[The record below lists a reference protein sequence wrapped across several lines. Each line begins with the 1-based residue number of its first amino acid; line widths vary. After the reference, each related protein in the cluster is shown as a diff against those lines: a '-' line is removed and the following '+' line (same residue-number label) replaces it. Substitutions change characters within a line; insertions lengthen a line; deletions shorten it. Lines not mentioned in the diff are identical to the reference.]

1 MTRLSARAA
10 LVALVALAVALA
22 APSSPA
28 HAAAP
33 DLPEVGDTD
42 TQLALDV
49 TPVPE
54 GMGAIFV
61 PSATRPE
68 LEPVVQVYG
77 GEHGEER
84 VATAPTGR
92 RIPVPPGVYTVAVG
106 QGPAEWRARAA
117 VTVEAGKTA
126 VAPDFFGAVRV
137 SAIDRY
143 DHATDAPYS
152 VISADGARVYGPEH
166 TSTSAAY
173 QATRTW
179 ILAPGNYYLVPGGDP
194 SALAGRIA
202 LPVAAGARLAYRL
215 VLGEDGSVL
224 RTEFPDRE
232 LVARQSVWR
241 LDWVLGGSFAF
252 DRASNELSGFSGDAL
267 RLGAFTRLEVGVD
280 AGDHLGV
287 FKLGLDEDFV
297 GLEHAF
303 GRGLPFQKLTDLATA
318 ELLYNYRLAEIIG
331 PYVRVSGRTSFFR
344 TSLYPEDPATVVV
357 QGPDGV
363 ASRTFDVEDG
373 DELEMMGS
381 FAPSILQES
390 VGIGLTAW
398 NDDVL
403 SLRLRA
409 GVAARQQ
416 FYGSGGR
423 YLVSHGSGAIVLRE
437 LDDVSSFG
445 VEASVGLRLRLGSFL
460 SISSAF
466 DAFSAFS
473 ELGGEDDFRPV
484 FFWDSAATLRLNTW
498 ATLVYQI
505 VIHRDDS
512 RLDDLQIRQSLNL
525 RFQVAI
531 F

>member
-1 MTRLSARAA
+1 MSLRPLAATALLAAAA
-10 LVALVALAVALA
+10 LAGD
-22 APSSPA
+22 PA
-28 HAAAP
+28 RAAAP
-33 DLPEVGDTD
+33 DLPEVGDVD
-42 TQLALDV
+42 AQLALDV

-68 LEPVVQVYG
+68 LEPVVHVFAG
-77 GEHGEER
+77 DAGADR

-92 RIPVPPGVYTVAVG
+92 RIPVPPGAYAVTVG
-106 QGPAEWRARAA
+106 QGPPEWRPRVT

-126 VAPDFFGAVRV
+126 VAPAFFGAVRV
-137 SAIDRY
+137 LAIDRY
-143 DHATDAPYS
+143 DHAVDTPYS
-152 VISADGARVYGPEH
+152 VVSADGARVYGPER
-166 TSTSAAY
+166 TSDSAAY
-173 QATRTW
+173 RATRTW
-179 ILAPGNYYLVPGGDP
+179 LLAPGNYYLVPGGDP
-194 SALAGRIA
+194 DALDGRIA

-215 VLGEDGSVL
+215 VLDDAERVV
-224 RTEFPDRE
+224 RTEFPDRA
-232 LVARQSVWR
+232 LVATESLWR

-252 DRASNELSGFSGDAL
+252 DRAENELAGFSGDAL

-303 GRGLPFQKLTDLATA
+303 GRGLPFQKLTDLVTA
-318 ELLYNYRLAEIIG
+318 EILYNYRLAEIVG
-331 PYVRVSGRTSFFR
+331 PYVRVRGRTSFFA
-344 TSLYPEDPATVVV
+344 TKLFPEDDATVTV

-363 ASRTFDVEDG
+363 ARETFDVSGG
-373 DELEMMGS
+373 DELGLMGS
-381 FAPSILQES
+381 FSPAIVQES
-390 VGIGLTAW
+390 AGIGVTAW
-398 NDDVL
+398 EDDVL
-403 SLRLRA
+403 SLRLRG

-416 FYGSGGR
+416 FYGDGGR
-423 YLVSHGSGAIVLRE
+423 YLLSHADGAIVLRE
-437 LDDVSSFG
+437 LDDVSKLG
-445 VEASVGLRLRLGSFL
+445 VEASVGLRLRFGSLL
-460 SISSAF
+460 SIASSF

-473 ELGGEDDFRPV
+473 ELGGSDDFRPV

-505 VIHRDDS
+505 VVHRDDS